1 MYNELIMIIIINRT
15 KMTLDKIMMF
25 LSFIINYDFGLL
37 LIYCNIYKIVINSTL
52 IDKKN
57 EFEIFGILMSII
69 KVFNLFLNFVF
80 NKIIKYEYINCYYVA
95 ISGEYEYYDKL
106 VTNKITNIL
115 SKNLSNCFFFIM
127 NKMSDITL
135 YNNVGK
141 NIEDGSSE
149 SNSENEKKNAHFNA
163 LENFKFPNFTGEK
176 SSLCETDHFRDML
189 DKMNCDDKFKD
200 MFKNENLMKNIS
212 MMAQNMT
219 QNMML
224 GKKKE

>member
-1 MYNELIMIIIINRT
+1 MLNELIMIIIINRT

-37 LIYCNIYKIVINSTL
+37 LIYYNIYKIVINSTL

-57 EFEIFGILMSII
+57 EFEIFGILMSMI

-115 SKNLSNCFFFIM
+115 SKNLSNFFFFIM
-127 NKMSDITL
+127 NKMSDIPLDSKT
-135 YNNVGK
+135 NED
-141 NIEDGSSE
+141 NIKKKTII
-149 SNSENEKKNAHFNA
+149 EKK
-163 LENFKFPNFTGEK
+163 K
-176 SSLCETDHFRDML
+176 
-189 DKMNCDDKFKD
+189 
-200 MFKNENLMKNIS
+200 
-212 MMAQNMT
+212 
-219 QNMML
+219 
-224 GKKKE
+224 